1 MATGDAFLEFT
12 GKGSFK
18 GESQDKTYK
27 DAIQIHSYSWGASNQ
42 GSSAYGSG
50 SGTSKVSMSDISIT
64 KTVDK
69 SSPLFMQ
76 SCAAGTHID
85 KAILHVREAG
95 DDPQEYL
102 TLELNEVLISGY
114 SLSGGGG
121 GDKPMESAQLNFS
134 SYTMK
139 YRPQKADGTLEA
151 GSPIGWHLK
160 ENKKL

>member
-1 MATGDAFLEFT
+1 MAVGDMFLEFS

-18 GESQDKTYK
+18 GESQDKQFK
-27 DAIQIHSYSWGASNQ
+27 DTIQILSYSLGAQNA
-42 GSSAYGSG
+42 GSGAYGGGSG
-50 SGTSKVSMSDISIT
+50 SSKVSMSDVSIT
-64 KTVDK
+64 KIGDK
-69 SSPLFMQ
+69 SSPLFFQ

-85 KAILHVREAG
+85 KAIIHVREAG

-102 TLELNEVLISGY
+102 TIEFNEVLISGF
-114 SLSGGGG
+114 SHSCHNEGG
-121 GDKPMESAQLNFS
+121 KPQESATLNFS

-160 ENKKL
+160 ENHKI